1 MSSNLYSHIFMC
13 VQVPSQ
19 LLIQVP
25 RFGKKFKTYEKVIPE
40 LVINV
45 GEITVPIDNCKYSI

>member
-1 MSSNLYSHIFMC
+1 MC